1 LLATGKVR
9 CSFVVKVARF
19 RRCFPSLHAD
29 SDLRDSLVYDL
40 VAPFCARLKSSLLG
54 WVGGVK
60 WRCSDFKV
68 NQRGV
73 VSLDD
78 NLKRLVAER
87 VGVVVGVGG
96 ARVNDRVDRGVRNY
110 IKMLVRL

>member
-1 LLATGKVR
+1 M
-9 CSFVVKVARF
+9 
-19 RRCFPSLHAD
+19 
-29 SDLRDSLVYDL
+29 
-40 VAPFCARLKSSLLG
+40 
-54 WVGGVK
+54 K

-87 VGVVVGVGG
+87 VGVGG
-96 ARVNDRVDRGVRNY
+96 ARVNNRFDRGVREY